1 VINSNQDQESRGV
14 RGQPGSLLS
23 NLDTPWPA
31 ALGMSRILPRVM
43 VTRNNEGG
51 SVSQEEILI
60 RGYVRACEVCGRRFT
75 GVRADARY
83 CSNACRQTA
92 YRQRKGNDH
101 E

>member
-1 VINSNQDQESRGV
+1 LIRLIDARMGA
-14 RGQPGSLLS
+14 LLS
-23 NLDTPWPA
+23 NLDTLARRFENVSDPA
-31 ALGMSRILPRVM
+31 AALWLP
-43 VTRNNEGG
+43 VTTKGG

-60 RGYVRACEVCGRRFT
+60 RGHLRACEVCGRRFT

>member
-1 VINSNQDQESRGV
+1 
-14 RGQPGSLLS
+14 
-23 NLDTPWPA
+23 
-31 ALGMSRILPRVM
+31 MSRILPRVM

-75 GVRADARY
+75 GVRGDARY